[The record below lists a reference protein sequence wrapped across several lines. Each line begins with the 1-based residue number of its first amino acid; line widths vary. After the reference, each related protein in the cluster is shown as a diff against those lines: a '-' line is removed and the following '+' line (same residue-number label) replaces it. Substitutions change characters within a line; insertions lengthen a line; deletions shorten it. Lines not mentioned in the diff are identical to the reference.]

1 MILRRY
7 IPIAIVA
14 IFGSLTLSAWFIDN
28 ETIETF
34 ANDDATQFFDIIA
47 AFAVFLGALNLL
59 KLQFIKFIKKQK
71 GWQYSAVSI
80 ISFFFAFTIGFFVRG
95 AYFVEDKVFFT
106 QEAALESLIV
116 VDIVETDQQIQSYK
130 VQENLF
136 KDLSDAKDFAIK
148 QNLITPVDWGA
159 HVQKNGSLF
168 QWMFKYIFSPL
179 SATMF
184 ALLAFFVASASFRA
198 FRARNFEASLLLLAG
213 IIIMIGRVPAGGLI
227 SSWMVMYLIVLVSG
241 LYIHYLKKKNNTTI
255 IFTLAGFSIITIAG
269 MITGWPI
276 DKPSIF
282 YLPLLQ
288 EWIYLVPN
296 AAGSTAILMGIGL
309 GIVVTSL
316 RYIFGLEKSYLGE

>member
-1 MILRRY
+1 MILKRY

-71 GWQYSAVSI
+71 GWQYSAISI
-80 ISFFFAFTIGFFVRG
+80 ISFFFAFIIGFFIRG

-106 QEAALESLIV
+106 EEAALESLII
-116 VDIVETDQQIQSYK
+116 VDISEAQQEQAYK
-130 VQENLF
+130 VQENSF

-227 SSWMVMYLIVLVSG
+227 SSWMVMYLIVLVTG
-241 LYIHYLKKKNNTTI
+241 LYIHYLKKKNNVTI
-255 IFTLAGFSIITIAG
+255 IFTLAGFILVTIAG

>member
-1 MILRRY
+1 MILKRY

-71 GWQYSAVSI
+71 GWQYSAISI
-80 ISFFFAFTIGFFVRG
+80 ISFFFAFIIGFFIRG
-95 AYFVEDKVFFT
+95 AYFVDDKVFFT
-106 QEAALESLIV
+106 QEAALASLI
-116 VDIVETDQQIQSYK
+116 IVNISDPQHEGSYK
-130 VQENLF
+130 VHENSF
-136 KDLSDAKDFAIK
+136 KSLSDAKDFAIK

-241 LYIHYLKKKNNTTI
+241 LYIHYLKKINNVTI
-255 IFTLAGFSIITIAG
+255 IFTLAGFILVTIAG
-269 MITGWPI
+269 MLTGWPI

>member
-1 MILRRY
+1 LILKRY

-71 GWQYSAVSI
+71 GWQYSAISI
-80 ISFFFAFTIGFFVRG
+80 ISFFFAFIIGFFIRG
-95 AYFVEDKVFFT
+95 AYFVDDKVFFT
-106 QEAALESLIV
+106 QEAAFESLII
-116 VDIVETDQQIQSYK
+116 VDKSEAQHEESYK
-130 VQENLF
+130 VQENSF
-136 KDLSDAKDFAIK
+136 ENLSDAKDFAIK

-159 HVQKNGSLF
+159 HVQKSGSLF

-241 LYIHYLKKKNNTTI
+241 LYIHYLKKKNNVTI
-255 IFTLAGFSIITIAG
+255 IFTLAGFILVTIAG
-269 MITGWPI
+269 IITGWPI

>member
-1 MILRRY
+1 MIFKRY

-71 GWQYSAVSI
+71 GWQYSAISI
-80 ISFFFAFTIGFFVRG
+80 LSFFFAFIIGFFIRG

-106 QEAALESLIV
+106 EEAALESLIT
-116 VDIVETDQQIQSYK
+116 VDIRKGQQEPSYK
-130 VQENLF
+130 VQENSF
-136 KDLSDAKDFAIK
+136 KDISDAKNFAIK

-227 SSWMVMYLIVLVSG
+227 SSWMVMYLIVLVTG
-241 LYIHYLKKKNNTTI
+241 LYIHYLKKKNNVTI
-255 IFTLAGFSIITIAG
+255 IFTLAGFILVTIAG
-269 MITGWPI
+269 MITGWPL

>member
-1 MILRRY
+1 MILKRY

-59 KLQFIKFIKKQK
+59 KLQFIKFIKKHK
-71 GWQYSAVSI
+71 GWQYSAISI
-80 ISFFFAFTIGFFVRG
+80 ISFFFAFIIGFFIRG

-106 QEAALESLIV
+106 EEAALESLII
-116 VDIVETDQQIQSYK
+116 VDISKAQQETSYK
-130 VQENLF
+130 VQENSF

-241 LYIHYLKKKNNTTI
+241 LYIHYLKKKNNVTI
-255 IFTLAGFSIITIAG
+255 IFTLAGFILVTIAG

>member
-1 MILRRY
+1 MLLKRY

-14 IFGSLTLSAWFIDN
+14 FFGALTLSAWFIDN

-59 KLQFIKFIKKQK
+59 KLQFIKVLKQQS
-71 GWQYSAVSI
+71 GWIYSAI
-80 ISFFFAFTIGFFVRG
+80 AIASFFFAFIIGFFVRG
-95 AYFVEDKVFFT
+95 AYFVGEDVYFSEKAA
-106 QEAALESLIV
+106 EAAILSSGSSEV
-116 VDIVETDQQIQSYK
+116 VV
-130 VQENLF
+130 
-136 KDLSDAKDFAIK
+136 
-148 QNLITPVDWGA
+148 PVDWGA
-159 HVQKNGSLF
+159 HVQTDGSLF

-227 SSWMVMYLIVLVSG
+227 SSWMIMYLLILIIG
-241 LYIHYLKKKNNTTI
+241 LYVHYLKKNNKITI
-255 IFTLAGFSIITIAG
+255 YSTLAGLFLVSVAG
-269 MITGWPI
+269 MYTGWPV

>member
-1 MILRRY
+1 LILKRY

-71 GWQYSAVSI
+71 GWQYSAISI
-80 ISFFFAFTIGFFVRG
+80 ISFFFAFIIGFFIRG
-95 AYFVEDKVFFT
+95 AYFVDDKVFFT
-106 QEAALESLIV
+106 QEAALESLII
-116 VDIVETDQQIQSYK
+116 VDVSEAQLEESYK
-130 VQENLF
+130 VQENSF
-136 KDLSDAKDFAIK
+136 KTLSDAKDFAIK
-148 QNLITPVDWGA
+148 ENLITPVDWGA

-241 LYIHYLKKKNNTTI
+241 LYIHNLKKKNNVTI
-255 IFTLAGFSIITIAG
+255 IFTLAGFILVTIAG

>member
-1 MILRRY
+1 MILKRY

-71 GWQYSAVSI
+71 GWQYSAISI
-80 ISFFFAFTIGFFVRG
+80 ISFFFAFIIGFFIRG

-106 QEAALESLIV
+106 EEAALESLII
-116 VDIVETDQQIQSYK
+116 VDISEAQQEQAYK
-130 VQENLF
+130 VQENSF

-148 QNLITPVDWGA
+148 QDLITPVDWGA

-227 SSWMVMYLIVLVSG
+227 SSWMVMYLIVLVTG
-241 LYIHYLKKKNNTTI
+241 LYIHYLKKKNNVTI
-255 IFTLAGFSIITIAG
+255 IFTLAGFILVTIAG

>member
-1 MILRRY
+1 MILKRY

-71 GWQYSAVSI
+71 GWQYSAISI
-80 ISFFFAFTIGFFVRG
+80 ISFFFAFIIGFFIRG

-106 QEAALESLIV
+106 EEAALESLII
-116 VDIVETDQQIQSYK
+116 VDISKAQQETSYK
-130 VQENLF
+130 VQENSF

-148 QNLITPVDWGA
+148 QDLITPVDWGA

-227 SSWMVMYLIVLVSG
+227 SSWMVMYLIVLVTG
-241 LYIHYLKKKNNTTI
+241 LYMHYLKKKNNVTI
-255 IFTLAGFSIITIAG
+255 IFTLAGFILVTIAG

>member
-1 MILRRY
+1 LILKRY

-71 GWQYSAVSI
+71 GWQYSAISI
-80 ISFFFAFTIGFFVRG
+80 ISFFFAFIIGFFIRG

-106 QEAALESLIV
+106 EEAALESLIV
-116 VDIVETDQQIQSYK
+116 IDLSEAQQEQAYK
-130 VQENLF
+130 VQENSF

-227 SSWMVMYLIVLVSG
+227 SSWMVMYLIVLVTG
-241 LYIHYLKKKNNTTI
+241 LYIHYLKKKNNVTI
-255 IFTLAGFSIITIAG
+255 IFTLAGFILVTIAG

>member
-1 MILRRY
+1 MILKRY

-71 GWQYSAVSI
+71 GWQYSAISI
-80 ISFFFAFTIGFFVRG
+80 ISFFFAFIIGFFIRG

-106 QEAALESLIV
+106 EEAALESLII
-116 VDIVETDQQIQSYK
+116 VDISEAQQEQAYK
-130 VQENLF
+130 VQENSF

-213 IIIMIGRVPAGGLI
+213 IIIMIGRVPAGSLI

-241 LYIHYLKKKNNTTI
+241 LYIHYLKKKNNVTI
-255 IFTLAGFSIITIAG
+255 IFTLAGFILVTIAG
-269 MITGWPI
+269 VITGWPI

>member
-1 MILRRY
+1 MILKRY

-71 GWQYSAVSI
+71 GWQYSAISI
-80 ISFFFAFTIGFFVRG
+80 VSFFFAFIIGFFIRG
-95 AYFVEDKVFFT
+95 AYFVDDKVFFT
-106 QEAALESLIV
+106 QEAALESLII
-116 VDIVETDQQIQSYK
+116 VDISKAQQEKSYK
-130 VQENLF
+130 VQENSF
-136 KDLSDAKDFAIK
+136 KNLSDAKDFAIK

-227 SSWMVMYLIVLVSG
+227 SSWMVMYLIVLVTG
-241 LYIHYLKKKNNTTI
+241 LYIHYLKKKNNVTI
-255 IFTLAGFSIITIAG
+255 IFTLAGFILVTIAG

>member
-1 MILRRY
+1 MLATFLPTNAFKSVDLPTFG
-7 IPIAIVA
+7 IPVTIICFCLLSSNVP
-14 IFGSLTLSAWFIDN
+14 LTKDFN
-28 ETIETF
+28 
-34 ANDDATQFFDIIA
+34 
-47 AFAVFLGALNLL
+47 
-59 KLQFIKFIKKQK
+59 
-71 GWQYSAVSI
+71 
-80 ISFFFAFTIGFFVRG
+80 SF
-95 AYFVEDKVFFT
+95 K
-106 QEAALESLIV
+106 
-116 VDIVETDQQIQSYK
+116 
-130 VQENLF
+130 N
-136 KDLSDAKDFAIK
+136 LSDAKDFAIK

-227 SSWMVMYLIVLVSG
+227 SSWMVMYLIVLVTG
-241 LYIHYLKKKNNTTI
+241 LYIHYLKKKNNVTI
-255 IFTLAGFSIITIAG
+255 IFTLAGFILVTIAG

-276 DKPSIF
+276 AKPSIF